1 MAESAQTTVSR
12 LVAAVAEGDRQALD
26 ALFPL
31 VYEEIHALARRQR
44 RRWRGEHTLNTTALV
59 HEAYLK
65 LAGSARLGVD
75 SRAHFLA
82 VAATAMRQ
90 ILINYAESQRTQ
102 KRGGK
107 LRQVPFSLDR
117 DAPSRGSERGPAPDP
132 IVAGGTPRHALP
144 RDDADLLIELDAALR
159 QLATVHSRQAR
170 VVECRFFGGMTVDET
185 ALALAVSPRT
195 VRRDWTVAQAWLHA
209 RLEGAA

>member
-1 MAESAQTTVSR
+1 LTESARTTVSR
-12 LVAAVAEGDRQALD
+12 LVAAAAEGDRQALD

-31 VYEEIHALARRQR
+31 VYEEIRALARRQR
-44 RRWRGEHTLNTTALV
+44 RRWRGQHTLNTTALV

-65 LAGSARLGVD
+65 LAGSGRLDVQ

-82 VAATAMRQ
+82 IAATAMRQ
-90 ILINYAESQRTQ
+90 ILINYAESRRTQ
-102 KRGGK
+102 KRGGE
-107 LRQVPFSLDR
+107 LRRVSLS
-117 DAPSRGSERGPAPDP
+117 DAPMLEPASAEARAARADL
-132 IVAGGTPRHALP
+132 LP

-159 QLATVHSRQAR
+159 KLAIFHSRLAR

-209 RLEGAA
+209 RLEGDA

>member
-1 MAESAQTTVSR
+1 LAESAQTTVSR
-12 LVAAVAEGDRQALD
+12 LVVALAAGDRQALD
-26 ALFPL
+26 SLFPL
-31 VYEEIHALARRQR
+31 VYEEIRAIAHRQR
-44 RRWRGEHTLNTTALV
+44 RRWRGQHTLNTTALV

-65 LAGSARLGVD
+65 LAGSERIGAE

-90 ILINYAESQRTQ
+90 ILINYAESRRTR
-102 KRGGK
+102 KRGGE
-107 LRQVPFSLDR
+107 LGHVSLSELE
-117 DAPSRGSERGPAPDP
+117 AGPS
-132 IVAGGTPRHALP
+132 PRHELP

-159 QLATVHSRQAR
+159 HLAAVHSRQAR

>member
-1 MAESAQTTVSR
+1 MADSAQTTVSR
-12 LVAAVAEGDRQALD
+12 LVAAAAEGDRQALD

-31 VYEEIHALARRQR
+31 VYEEIRAIARRQR
-44 RRWRGEHTLNTTALV
+44 RRWRGQHTLNTTALV

-65 LAGSARLGVD
+65 LAGSERFDVQ

-102 KRGGK
+102 KRGGA
-107 LRQVPFSLDR
+107 LRRVSLS
-117 DAPSRGSERGPAPDP
+117 DAPMLEPASAEARAARADL
-132 IVAGGTPRHALP
+132 LP

-159 QLATVHSRQAR
+159 KLAIVHSRQAR

-209 RLEGAA
+209 RLEGTA

>member
-1 MAESAQTTVSR
+1 MADSAQTTVSR
-12 LVAAVAEGDRQALD
+12 LVAAAAEGDRQALD

-31 VYEEIHALARRQR
+31 VYEEIRAIARRQR
-44 RRWRGEHTLNTTALV
+44 RRWRGQHTLNTTAVV

-65 LAGSARLGVD
+65 LAGSERFDVQ

-102 KRGGK
+102 KRGGA
-107 LRQVPFSLDR
+107 LRRVSLS
-117 DAPSRGSERGPAPDP
+117 DAPMLEPASAEARAARADL
-132 IVAGGTPRHALP
+132 LP

-159 QLATVHSRQAR
+159 KLAIVHSRQAR

-209 RLEGAA
+209 RLEGTA

>member
-1 MAESAQTTVSR
+1 LADSAQTTVSR
-12 LVAAVAEGDRQALD
+12 LVAAAAEGDRQALD

-31 VYEEIHALARRQR
+31 VYEEIRAIARRQR
-44 RRWRGEHTLNTTALV
+44 RRWRGQHTLNTTALV

-65 LAGSARLGVD
+65 LAGSERFDVQ

-102 KRGGK
+102 KRGGA
-107 LRQVPFSLDR
+107 LRRVSLS
-117 DAPSRGSERGPAPDP
+117 DAPMLEPASAEARAARADL
-132 IVAGGTPRHALP
+132 LP

-159 QLATVHSRQAR
+159 KLAIVHSRQAR

-209 RLEGAA
+209 RLEGTA

>member
-1 MAESAQTTVSR
+1 MADSAQTTVSR
-12 LVAAVAEGDRQALD
+12 LVAAAAEGDRQALD

-31 VYEEIHALARRQR
+31 VYEEIRAIARRQR
-44 RRWRGEHTLNTTALV
+44 RRWRGQHTLNTTALV

-65 LAGSARLGVD
+65 LAGSERFDVQ

-102 KRGGK
+102 KRGGA
-107 LRQVPFSLDR
+107 LRRVSLS
-117 DAPSRGSERGPAPDP
+117 DAPMLEPASAEAQAARADL
-132 IVAGGTPRHALP
+132 LP

-159 QLATVHSRQAR
+159 KLAIVHSRQAR

-209 RLEGAA
+209 RLEGTA

>member
-1 MAESAQTTVSR
+1 VSR
-12 LVAAVAEGDRQALD
+12 LVAAAAEGDRQALD

-31 VYEEIHALARRQR
+31 VYEEIRALARRQR
-44 RRWRGEHTLNTTALV
+44 RRWRGQHTLNTTALV

-65 LAGSARLGVD
+65 LAGSERLDVQ

-82 VAATAMRQ
+82 IAATAMRQ

-102 KRGGK
+102 KRGGA
-107 LRQVPFSLDR
+107 LRRVSLS
-117 DAPSRGSERGPAPDP
+117 DAPMLEPASAEARAARADL
-132 IVAGGTPRHALP
+132 LP

-159 QLATVHSRQAR
+159 KLAIVHSRQAR

-209 RLEGAA
+209 RLEGTA